1 MLMCLAQSYKY
12 CIRLANFY
20 LTGYAILDCFSLF
33 SRFWAGTCSLSLS
46 LFPFGCIAGAFT
58 TNYMMPLDRL
68 TVSRTSSLL
77 PYFGL
82 CVYLGYMLSS
92 LGEVTMKKKM
102 Y

>member
-1 MLMCLAQSYKY
+1 MQ
-12 CIRLANFY
+12 
-20 LTGYAILDCFSLF
+20 
-33 SRFWAGTCSLSLS
+33 FWIVSAFLVDFGQEHALSLSLS

-82 CVYLGYMLSS
+82 CVYLGYMLRS

>member
-1 MLMCLAQSYKY
+1 MQFWIVSAFLVDFGQERAL
-12 CIRLANFY
+12 
-20 LTGYAILDCFSLF
+20 SL
-33 SRFWAGTCSLSLS
+33 SLSLS

-82 CVYLGYMLSS
+82 CVYLGCMLRS

>member
-1 MLMCLAQSYKY
+1 MQFWIVSAFLVDFGQEHAL
-12 CIRLANFY
+12 
-20 LTGYAILDCFSLF
+20 SL
-33 SRFWAGTCSLSLS
+33 SLSLS

-82 CVYLGYMLSS
+82 CVYLGCMLRS